1 MKYEVQ
7 QYTLCEGWVNTWTIC
22 EEDITTP
29 QIFDTQEEAQVE
41 LDEFFREIHE
51 DIEYGEHDPDNGYNT
66 EEFRVVEVKAN

>member
-22 EEDITTP
+22 EEDIAIL

-41 LDEFFREIHE
+41 LDEFFREITEEIE
-51 DIEYGEHDPDNGYNT
+51 DGERDPDNGYDT
-66 EEFRVVEVKAN
+66 EEFRVVEVKAD